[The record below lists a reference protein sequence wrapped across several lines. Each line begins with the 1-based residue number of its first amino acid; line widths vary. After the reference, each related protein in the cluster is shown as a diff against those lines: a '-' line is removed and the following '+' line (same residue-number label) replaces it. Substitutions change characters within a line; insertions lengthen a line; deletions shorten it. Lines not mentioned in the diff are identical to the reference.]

1 MTCAR
6 QAGDKFALGVSAG
19 AASPA
24 EVAMGE
30 DIED

>member
-6 QAGDKFALGVSAG
+6 QTGDEFALGVSVG
-19 AASPA
+19 AASPT